1 MENASREQ
9 NSQPIGKKEHS
20 VINGSIKRSKITYH
34 PITTALL
41 TVYGFLKLIYLRFG
55 GMLFY
60 PSDYFEAANFVD
72 GLFDTAGHRNEI
84 SNWNVLKRNLFNTQA
99 LVAIAQERYHVVGY
113 PYVGNDAPSI
123 DRYIQLV
130 NRYSANASFLT
141 IYIAEAHASD
151 DWNMPDL
158 NSALGINIAKPKTL
172 EDRIRIAE
180 NFILDYNYDIPM
192 YVDSIDNDTME
203 AYGARPER
211 LYIIVNGK
219 IAYKGG
225 PGPYCF
231 SYSSLEESLLKV
243 LKQL

>member
-113 PYVGNDAPSI
+113 PYVGNDAPVGKL
-123 DRYIQLV
+123 YTLK
-130 NRYSANASFLT
+130 
-141 IYIAEAHASD
+141 AHASD